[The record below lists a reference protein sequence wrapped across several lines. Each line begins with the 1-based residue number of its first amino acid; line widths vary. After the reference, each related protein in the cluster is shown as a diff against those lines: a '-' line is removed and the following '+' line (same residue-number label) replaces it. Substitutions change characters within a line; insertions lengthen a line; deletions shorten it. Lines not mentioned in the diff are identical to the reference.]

1 MVIVRHI
8 FFGFSRT
15 ILTIH
20 FDNEII
26 LLMLSFTQKWWAK
39 YLIFVIWIVPSFL
52 TNIWVLRTN
61 ESLGYII
68 FSNRGLGNLGDL
80 FTGYI
85 ILNLFATLLTMYSLK
100 LIARK
105 KVTFGLFILSLT
117 VILISLPALIV
128 LFN

>member
-1 MVIVRHI
+1 M
-8 FFGFSRT
+8 
-15 ILTIH
+15 TIH